1 MSSRDPLAKLLTGCA
16 RGDRRTFDELYRQS
30 SGRLYAICLSMLR
43 KEDLAEDV
51 LQDVF
56 VKIWRRSSS
65 FDPSKGTAMTW
76 MISIAR
82 NRALDL
88 LRSAHVQASQV
99 LDEYRDE
106 DFASETHSPAVATE
120 IDASAR
126 AVVEC
131 LDELKEQQRRCIM
144 MAYYYG
150 HTHEELSALLQT
162 PLGTVKAWIRRG
174 LEQLRQCL
182 G

>member
-1 MSSRDPLAKLLTGCA
+1 MPSQDPLAKLLTDCA
-16 RGDRRTFDELYRQS
+16 RGDRRAFDELYRRS
-30 SGRLYAICLSMLR
+30 SGRLYAICLSLLR

-51 LQDVF
+51 LQDAF
-56 VKIWRRSSS
+56 VKIWHRSPS

-88 LRSAHVQASQV
+88 LRSAHVQADLV
-99 LDEYRDE
+99 VDEYQDE
-106 DFASETHSPAVATE
+106 DFASGAHSPAVATE
-120 IDASAR
+120 IDASTK
-126 AVVEC
+126 AVMEC
-131 LDELKEQQRRCIM
+131 LGELKEQQQRCIM

-150 HTHEELSALLQT
+150 HTHEELSKLLQT

-174 LEQLRQCL
+174 LEKLRECL